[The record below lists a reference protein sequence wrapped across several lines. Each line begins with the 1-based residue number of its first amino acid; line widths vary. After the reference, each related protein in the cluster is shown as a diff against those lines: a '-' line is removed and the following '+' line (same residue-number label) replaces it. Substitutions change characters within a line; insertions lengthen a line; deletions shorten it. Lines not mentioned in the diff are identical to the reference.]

1 LNNRIKLNCVTN
13 TQINYPY
20 PIELNDDIIG
30 VMVVL
35 ALTFYVLGLVAV
47 AAYTDL
53 VKFKIPNIIP
63 VLIVLSFVVALVV
76 DIFTDGSVFQSPV
89 NHLVTGVVVFIVML
103 ALFFMRL
110 FGGGDAKLIPAVALW
125 IGIQG
130 LPVFLIVTTMAGG
143 VLALLSVFFRK
154 TKTGQVLLTKLRYH
168 PKLILKLA
176 GSWFGAMSRGEALIP
191 YGVAIAIGALA
202 AFHDVGLLP

>member
-1 LNNRIKLNCVTN
+1 
-13 TQINYPY
+13 
-20 PIELNDDIIG
+20 
-30 VMVVL
+30 MVVL

-103 ALFFMRL
+103 VLFFMRL

-154 TKTGQVLLTKLRYH
+154 TKIGQVLLTKLRYH

-176 GSWFGAMSRGEALIP
+176 GSWFDAMSRGETLIP